1 MRNHIRIRSWDQ
13 PVLSDGGGGGGC
25 KVYVFLND
33 SMIAFGGVRTHARQA
48 SIDNDARTTAPSLFK
63 SCS

>member
-13 PVLSDGGGGGGC
+13 PVLSDGGGGD
-25 KVYVFLND
+25 KVYVLLND
-33 SMIAFGGVRTHARQA
+33 SMVAFGGVRTHARQA

-63 SCS
+63 GCS